1 MLQKNVKSL
10 LEQLKVCIFAEI
22 VFGVRCTFSVWD
34 IFDITREK
42 VRDLRVRMVTD
53 TKHHGSCKVKGSN
66 LETLQLEKY
75 KDLEKFLRG
84 ANCLPPELTAYY
96 A

>member
-1 MLQKNVKSL
+1 M
-10 LEQLKVCIFAEI
+10 
-22 VFGVRCTFSVWD
+22 
-34 IFDITREK
+34 
-42 VRDLRVRMVTD
+42 RDLRVRMVTD